1 MRKTVLKDWY
11 NFIKVYSNFIPSTFC
26 DEVANNTSENINWKR
41 HGWTNYNTDSK
52 EHYEHD
58 CEVLNTNWIQDE
70 DFYKELRSYS
80 RKAMF
85 NYYPEMF
92 VGAQKL
98 SEIRLN
104 RYNQGT
110 YMKFHIDNIRGLFD
124 GEKKGVPILSIVGCL
139 DDNYE
144 GGEMIFNN
152 EHEVR
157 LNKGDIVIF
166 PSNFMFGHSV
176 NTISK
181 GRRVS
186 FVSWGY

>member
-1 MRKTVLKDWY
+1 MRKTSKDWY

-26 DEVANNTSENINWKR
+26 DEVTNYTANDPNWKR
-41 HGWTNYNTDSK
+41 HGWTNYNTDQAS
-52 EHYEHD
+52 HRDND
-58 CEVLNTNWIQDE
+58 CEVLNPDWIKE
-70 DFYKELRSYS
+70 EYYKELRRHTRQAIREY
-80 RKAMF
+80 F
-85 NYYPEMF
+85 PEMY
-92 VGAQKL
+92 VGAHKL
-98 SEIRLN
+98 GELRLN
-104 RYNQGT
+104 RYNIGT
-110 YMKFHIDNIRGLFD
+110 CMKFHVDNIRGLFD
-124 GEKKGVPILSIVGCL
+124 GKKKGVPILSIVGCL
-139 DDNYE
+139 DDDYE

-176 NTISK
+176 NTIIK